1 MDEGTVVWLPDGST
15 FDYDAACQA
24 VYGYNYYACGETGY
38 MGGTLIYC
46 CPY

>member
-15 FDYDAACQA
+15 FDYDAACA
-24 VYGYNYYACGETGY
+24 GMYGNYYACGEEPY
-38 MGGTLIYC
+38 MGGVLVTC